1 MIQNKSCKFRSDL
14 FIGVLVE
21 GFIVRSGRRENEGS
35 DCPNSIKQS
44 FRSLILFAVYCFFL
58 KNILYILQIQSC
70 SLPMLFFCDSSTL
83 FFCPCDLWAHVV

>member
-44 FRSLILFAVYCFFL
+44 FRSLILFAVYCFF
-58 KNILYILQIQSC
+58 
-70 SLPMLFFCDSSTL
+70 
-83 FFCPCDLWAHVV
+83 